1 MTAAKHTG
9 SVPNFRFGAGP
20 VPGSRG
26 DTSRH
31 SRRPVEAEPPS

>member
-20 VPGSRG
+20 VPGLRG
-26 DTSRH
+26 DTSLRT
-31 SRRPVEAEPPS
+31 RQPVEAERPS

>member
-20 VPGSRG
+20 VPGSPR
-26 DTSRH
+26 DTSHR
-31 SRRPVEAEPPS
+31 SERPVEANQPS